1 MHCIKL
7 WNECTR
13 PEERWTLIQNSNGT
27 YTFINGYDGLCMDI
41 MGGSTE
47 NKADVQV
54 YPFIS
59 ATDQMWKFAKAS

>member
-1 MHCIKL
+1 MV
-7 WNECTR
+7 TVVFV
-13 PEERWTLIQNSNGT
+13 